1 MRKHWMTGALLAG
14 MVTLA
19 GCGHMGM
26 AGNGYGPGYAGG
38 HRHGMGMMAGQG
50 GCPMM
55 EAGKGACMQGGMMM
69 PGCEGMAQGCP
80 MMEAG
85 RGPGMMGRPGMGMGP
100 GMQGGMMQGYAGL
113 DLTDEQRAK
122 IGAIRQGVREQMV
135 AAREEARKQIE
146 AVLTPEQREKLRTQ
160 RQAAR

>member
-1 MRKHWMTGALLAG
+1 MRRHWMTGALLAG
-14 MVTLA
+14 MVTLG

-38 HRHGMGMMAGQG
+38 HVHGMGMMQGQG
-50 GCPMM
+50 
-55 EAGKGACMQGGMMM
+55 A
-69 PGCEGMAQGCP
+69 CP

-85 RGPGMMGRPGMGMGP
+85 RGPGMMQGRPGMGMGP
-100 GMQGGMMQGYAGL
+100 GMQGGMMQGFAGL

-122 IGAIRQGVREQMV
+122 IDAIRQGVRQQMI
-135 AAREEARKQIE
+135 AARDEARKQIE